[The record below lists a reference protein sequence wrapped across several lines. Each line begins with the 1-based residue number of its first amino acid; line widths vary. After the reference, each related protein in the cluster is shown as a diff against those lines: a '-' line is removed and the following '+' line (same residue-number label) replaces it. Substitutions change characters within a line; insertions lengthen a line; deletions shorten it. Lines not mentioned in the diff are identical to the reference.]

1 MIFSVL
7 TTFVGTIHSTLY
19 PFNILDFLSM
29 LMFVVLCLL
38 SAAILA
44 VLALSL
50 RLLFLVRWCRRRPSG
65 KPHPLKIAVVLGSG
79 GHTGEMIGMLRLLGR
94 SWLDHRCVYFVAET
108 DKDSAG
114 AAMTFERSLQRFAS
128 VVTIPRAREV
138 GQSYVTS
145 IWSTLKAARAAY
157 KLVQDESPD
166 VILVNGPG
174 VCVPVVVAAF
184 LSQIFCVGTA
194 SVPATAY
201 IESFT
206 CVSHL
211 SVSGKVLRRLV
222 DQFAVQWPQL
232 KQSDWSL
239 VGPFAVTSESNKKE
253 VQAPLVELNAANVLA
268 VVTVGS
274 TKFDTLMREISS
286 PTLAVMK
293 ALQQLKVTNLLIQK
307 GRSDYNP
314 FDEAWCATVRK
325 ELGITVEVV
334 EYRKNISELFPRAR
348 VIISHAGAGT
358 VLEAMRVGIPT
369 VVVPNTDLM
378 NNHQQE
384 LAEELAAKK
393 VLLCAQCSNLS
404 ECLDAGRLGA
414 LHKFPDVPKAPYA
427 ALFDVLVNS
436 SSEKK

>member
-1 MIFSVL
+1 
-7 TTFVGTIHSTLY
+7 
-19 PFNILDFLSM
+19 
-29 LMFVVLCLL
+29 
-38 SAAILA
+38 
-44 VLALSL
+44 
-50 RLLFLVRWCRRRPSG
+50 
-65 KPHPLKIAVVLGSG
+65 
-79 GHTGEMIGMLRLLGR
+79 
-94 SWLDHRCVYFVAET
+94 VYFVAET

-138 GQSYVTS
+138 GQSYATS

-174 VCVPVVVAAF
+174 VCVPVVIVAF

-194 SVPATAY
+194 VVPATAY

-211 SVSGKVLRRLV
+211 SLSGKVLRWLV

-232 KQSDWSL
+232 KQGDWSL
-239 VGPFAVTSESNKKE
+239 VGPFAAVKPSTEE
-253 VQAPLVELNAANVLA
+253 VLTPMVANVMA

-274 TKFDTLMREISS
+274 TKFDSLMREISS
-286 PTLAVMK
+286 PSLAVVR
-293 ALQQLKVTNLLIQK
+293 ALQQLGVSNLLIQK
-307 GRSDYNP
+307 GRSD
-314 FDEAWCATVRK
+314 FKFEDTWCAAVRK

-334 EYRKNISELFPRAR
+334 EYRKNIAELFPRAR

-358 VLEAMRVGIPT
+358 VLEAMRVGVPT

-384 LAEELAAKK
+384 LAEELGAKM
-393 VLLCAQCSNLS
+393 VLLCAQCANLS
-404 ECLDAGRLGA
+404 DCLDVGRLGA
-414 LHKFPDVPKAPYA
+414 LRKFPDVPKEPYA
-427 ALFDVLVNS
+427 ALFNALVTT
-436 SSEKK
+436 SEK